1 MESKLMRIRISPD
14 RPLCILVLVTT
25 IMLQACS
32 DSARESNTEA
42 SGTSEPQSKPGLVL
56 FPSNEPSAGATVL
69 VEGEDF
75 RGDCSVQIVFD
86 GSDTEPLVMASI
98 DEEGIFSVQT
108 VIPADA
114 PTGKHQLTAQG
125 LTGPNCDQFSDNA
138 DTLDI
143 NVKSPLPLLLI
154 DTIEARPGGSVQ
166 IAGRGFCNDVACSPV
181 IVLVDGAIV
190 AQDIEV
196 DADGSFNVTAQVPA
210 VDNAGEIM
218 VVAVQTDAAGET
230 LRGFG
235 DLIVT
240 VRPGGKR
247 PVIL

>member
-1 MESKLMRIRISPD
+1 MRIRISPD
-14 RPLCILVLVTT
+14 RPICILALVTT
-25 IMLQACS
+25 IMLHACS
-32 DSARESNTEA
+32 DSARESNTETSGA
-42 SGTSEPQSKPGLVL
+42 SQPQTKSGLVL
-56 FPSNEPSAGATVL
+56 FPSNQLSAGATVL

-75 RGDCSVQIVFD
+75 RGDCNVQIVF
-86 GSDTEPLVMASI
+86 GGNDTEPLVTGSI
-98 DEEGIFSVQT
+98 DEVGFFSVQT

-114 PTGKHQLTAQG
+114 PTGKQQLTAQG

-143 NVKSPLPLLLI
+143 IIKSPLPLLLI

-166 IAGRGFCNDVACSPV
+166 IAGRGFCNDAACSPV
-181 IVLVDGAIV
+181 MVLVDGAIV

-218 VVAVQTDAAGET
+218 VVAIQTDAAGET

-240 VRPGGKR
+240 VRPGGER

>member
-1 MESKLMRIRISPD
+1 MEGKSMRIRISPN
-14 RPLCILVLVTT
+14 RQLCILALVAT
-25 IMLQACS
+25 IMLHACS
-32 DSARESNTEA
+32 DSSRESNTETHGA
-42 SGTSEPQSKPGLVL
+42 SEPQAKPSFVL
-56 FPSNEPSAGATVL
+56 FPLNEPSAGATVL
-69 VEGEDF
+69 ADGEDF
-75 RGDCSVQIVFD
+75 RGDCSVQIIFD
-86 GSDTEPLVMASI
+86 GKDTEPLSTGSI
-98 DEEGIFSVQT
+98 DEEGFFSVQT

-125 LTGPNCDQFSDNA
+125 LTGPNCDQVSDNA

-143 NVKSPLPLLLI
+143 NIKSPLPLLLI

-166 IAGRGFCNDVACSPV
+166 IAGHGFCNDAACSPV
-181 IVLVDGAIV
+181 MVLVDGAVV

-240 VRPGGKR
+240 VRPGGER